1 MANKS
6 RLKQLSFRVSEEEW
20 ELLQQKISESG
31 MNQQQYILSC
41 VLGKEIVNT
50 DGIKEIVP
58 ELKRQGA
65 NLNQIAKRLNERGYI
80 DYKRIADGIRR
91 GENGMAVIKAVSSK
105 AGINTVLDYVM
116 QEEKTEQKLLSGL
129 NCVPDTVK
137 DEMRVTKLLWDKDG
151 GRTYKHFVQSFAPGE
166 KINWRRRTRSRASWQ
181 PHDRSGR
188 TLRC

>member
-6 RLKQLSFRVSEEEW
+6 RPKQLPFLLTNSER

-80 DYKRIADGIRR
+80 DYKK
-91 GENGMAVIKAVSSK
+91 ELP
-105 AGINTVLDYVM
+105 TVLDEVKMVWQSLRQYL
-116 QEEKTEQKLLSGL
+116 QKLG
-129 NCVPDTVK
+129 
-137 DEMRVTKLLWDKDG
+137 
-151 GRTYKHFVQSFAPGE
+151 
-166 KINWRRRTRSRASWQ
+166 
-181 PHDRSGR
+181 
-188 TLRC
+188 